1 MVDSIIPIRF
11 LMKRNLHDIS
21 PLGTSYEMGLKR
33 VLLSASESGCSIT
46 QVAVISL
53 KAGEHSAKHIHPDL
67 QDLFFILD
75 GKIDITI
82 DGHVHHCQKE
92 DFILVEH
99 LKSYELHAI
108 TDVRMLAMG
117 CVIETQRTK
126 LYPMLLEPNLHTK
139 IWGHNRLTTWK
150 GLPEQQHIGE
160 SWEVSAVAS
169 HPSVIANGTWAG
181 YTLTDVIRK
190 MPQAVLGKAVAKQY
204 GDELPILVKLIDTN
218 DDLSVQV
225 HPDDAM
231 AQRLHGQRGKA
242 EMWYVIDAQPGA
254 SIYAGFQQEL
264 TAEEYARK
272 VEDGTI
278 LDALARHEVHAGDV
292 FYLPA
297 GRIHAIGKGVL
308 LAEVQQTSDLTYRI
322 YDYGR
327 LDLNGQPRELH
338 TEHAAQALDYK
349 VYKEYRNSYKDTI
362 DVANPCLDTEHFSV
376 RVVSLT
382 NPMHRNMVGYDSFVI
397 STCVEG
403 VCTLRIRSTRDE
415 VELRE
420 GFSCLIPAAIAD
432 YDIVPKTAE
441 VKLIESYIN
450 NKPQNAL
457 RRMISQFLHL
467 SGL

>member
-1 MVDSIIPIRF
+1 MGHEVYRRF
-11 LMKRNLHDIS
+11 GNTF
-21 PLGTSYEMGLKR
+21 PL
-33 VLLSASESGCSIT
+33 
-46 QVAVISL
+46 
-53 KAGEHSAKHIHPDL
+53 
-67 QDLFFILD
+67 
-75 GKIDITI
+75 
-82 DGHVHHCQKE
+82 
-92 DFILVEH
+92 
-99 LKSYELHAI
+99 
-108 TDVRMLAMG
+108 
-117 CVIETQRTK
+117 
-126 LYPMLLEPNLHTK
+126 
-139 IWGHNRLTTWK
+139 
-150 GLPEQQHIGE
+150 
-160 SWEVSAVAS
+160 
-169 HPSVIANGTWAG
+169 
-181 YTLTDVIRK
+181 
-190 MPQAVLGKAVAKQY
+190 
-204 GDELPILVKLIDTN
+204 LVKFLDTTQAT
-218 DDLSVQV
+218 SIQV
-225 HPDDAM
+225 HPNKHLAH
-231 AQRLHGQRGKA
+231 ARHNCLGKD

-327 LDLNGQPRELH
+327 LDLNGRPRELH

-362 DVANPCLDTEHFSV
+362 DMANPCLDTEHFSV